1 MSYTNLSSV
10 SKTLASRIWNAI
22 KDDKQL
28 RKIIRSEEQISIQA
42 PGDAKTKDAH
52 ISVFLYNVTELTSMR
67 NQPQPQNPKEPRTLL
82 YLNLHYLITPL
93 TQNAETDQILL
104 GKIMQL
110 FAETPIL
117 RGSDLQGSLKEMGDD
132 LRIILD
138 GLVVD
143 DLNKLWTMLS
153 TPYKLCVSYAV
164 HPVRIES
171 SIKPEEKPVIIKKP
185 TPPALKLKVSDKKA

>member
-1 MSYTNLSSV
+1 MSYTNLSSA

-22 KDDKQL
+22 KEDKQL
-28 RKIIRSEEQISIQA
+28 GKIIQSEEQISVQA
-42 PGDAKTKDAH
+42 SGDAKTKDAH

-67 NQPQPQNPKEPRTLL
+67 NQPQPQSPEQPRTLL

-117 RGSDLQGSLKEMGDD
+117 RGSDLQGSIKESGDELKVV
-132 LRIILD
+132 LD
-138 GLVVD
+138 TLSVD
-143 DLNKLWTMLS
+143 DLNKLWTMLGA
-153 TPYKLCVSYAV
+153 PYKLCVSYTV

-171 SIKPEEKPVIIKKP
+171 SIKPEEKPAVIKKP
-185 TPPALKLKVSDKKA
+185 TRPTLKLKVSDKKA